1 MLEDYSVQVPIAEW
15 NTQMKYWMKP
25 EGHLFST
32 LLPPYV
38 GTWQTSG
45 MMRNG
50 VLYPLRQPAHL
61 IDVTE
66 SSLLR
71 TPVGSE
77 AEGGAV
83 HPDDAA
89 AEKRTL
95 KLGWQILAHFG
106 HLQSRDQKEVSTL
119 PTVMAT
125 GPMRNSRRAMVTHPD
140 KVSGVALNQA
150 LEFVAGILPIEFE
163 SWDEVPP
170 AYQEFKPASEKI
182 VNLPTPMV
190 SDSYNDNM
198 VSTQHV
204 DGTMHSVSLAQ
215 LMQRQDL
222 FPTPLSRDY
231 KDGQAE
237 RIRDGKSQTDSVY
250 LAVMHSGEVDYEAF
264 HETVELLPTPTTMEH
279 REIKSKE
286 RIAEMRAKSPGG
298 YRNLRESVINEIDVT
313 PDEAW
318 GKFGQAILR
327 WEIITGRKA
336 PNPTEPDGRDGK
348 HRLSP
353 KFTEWMM
360 GLPEGWITG
369 VDLKRP
375 EMLKCCGNGVVP
387 QQAYLALQLLIGDR
401 KEEIFNG

>member
-1 MLEDYSVQVPIAEW
+1 
-15 NTQMKYWMKP
+15 
-25 EGHLFST
+25 
-32 LLPPYV
+32 
-38 GTWQTSG
+38 
-45 MMRNG
+45 
-50 VLYPLRQPAHL
+50 
-61 IDVTE
+61 VTE

-77 AEGGAV
+77 AEGGAI

-106 HLQSRDQKEVSTL
+106 HLQSKE
-119 PTVMAT
+119 
-125 GPMRNSRRAMVTHPD
+125 
-140 KVSGVALNQA
+140 
-150 LEFVAGILPIEFE
+150 
-163 SWDEVPP
+163 
-170 AYQEFKPASEKI
+170 EKEI
-182 VNLPTPMV
+182 ANL
-190 SDSYNDNM
+190 
-198 VSTQHV
+198 
-204 DGTMHSVSLAQ
+204 
-215 LMQRQDL
+215 
-222 FPTPLSRDY
+222 PTPLSRDY

-237 RIRDGKSQTDSVY
+237 RIRDGKPQTDSVY
-250 LAVMHSGEVDYEAF
+250 LAVMHSGEVDYESF
-264 HETVELLPTPTTMEH
+264 HESVDLLPTPTTMEH

-298 YRNLRESVINEIDVT
+298 YRNLRESVVNEIEAT

-327 WEIITGRKA
+327 WETITGRKA

-360 GLPEGWITG
+360 GLPDGWITG

-387 QQAYLALQLLIGDR
+387 QQAYLALQILIGNR
-401 KEEIFNG
+401 KEEIFNGGV